1 VCTACRTV
9 GRRTSA
15 NAGNAQ
21 HGTGTATAPARHR
34 HRTGT
39 GTGTG
44 SARHGTQRKPVG
56 AGGGA
61 VRRSPQQWLKP
72 ARLSCAAAQAHG
84 TFSTWHLPDVGNG
97 ARFKFAYI
105 SADIKDHPVAK
116 RLQVSHGRLRPA
128 AVERHRCTELTHSLY
143 RTEARSRSA
152 KHSPAQSPAGVR
164 C

>member
-1 VCTACRTV
+1 M
-9 GRRTSA
+9 
-15 NAGNAQ
+15 
-21 HGTGTATAPARHR
+21 
-34 HRTGT
+34 
-39 GTGTG
+39 
-44 SARHGTQRKPVG
+44 
-56 AGGGA
+56 
-61 VRRSPQQWLKP
+61 RRSPQQWLKP

-116 RLQVSHGRLRPA
+116 RLQASDGSAAPA
-128 AVERHRCTELTHSLY
+128 AVERHRRAELARSLY

-152 KHSPAQSPAGVR
+152 KHSPAQLPAAAARVR